1 MDIKLPRWLLRKL
14 VKRNP
19 WLLSNE
25 GNVRRALVLD
35 FLLFELEIE
44 SDLSLDPKLK
54 AQLQAERDVAAA
66 RD

>member
-19 WLLSNE
+19 WLLSNA

-35 FLLFELEIE
+35 LLLFELEIE

-54 AQLQAERDVAAA
+54 AQLQAERDAAA